1 MSSSR
6 VQEMT
11 NFIFQEAHEKINEL
25 RLKTDHECA
34 LEKNAIVARGKALID
49 EEHEQ
54 RMKALEVQR
63 KIMTSNAMTSVR
75 VAKMK
80 AREGLLGSA
89 SSGALDKLGAIT
101 KKPEYA
107 NLLKELLLQ
116 GLIKINEQNVQVLAR
131 AEDKAVL
138 ARVLSEAVAEYK
150 AILKTK
156 GSTLNPHV
164 TISEQVIDSKSCR
177 GGIILSALEG
187 KVVINQTLDERLTIA
202 LYDLMPKVREVG
214 TLSLTAPK

>member
-25 RLKTDHECA
+25 RLKTDHEAA

-80 AREGLLGSA
+80 ARL
-89 SSGALDKLGAIT
+89 
-101 KKPEYA
+101 
-107 NLLKELLLQ
+107 
-116 GLIKINEQNVQVLAR
+116 
-131 AEDKAVL
+131 
-138 ARVLSEAVAEYK
+138 
-150 AILKTK
+150 
-156 GSTLNPHV
+156 
-164 TISEQVIDSKSCR
+164 
-177 GGIILSALEG
+177 
-187 KVVINQTLDERLTIA
+187 
-202 LYDLMPKVREVG
+202 VRIE
-214 TLSLTAPK
+214 